1 MLLAGLAVTLTAAT
15 AAVAVPA
22 GVATPPPV
30 FAMPAL
36 AAPTVWAAASPP
48 RPARPCANGTLADLV
63 AATPSLSL
71 FARALAAVRYD
82 DDLLPVLADR
92 AATRTVFAPTN
103 GAFMALAGT
112 LGAAGPPGHEDAA
125 WAAVVAAL
133 TRLGAGNPTPLLRTI
148 LRYHLLAGGA
158 LGGGGGRG
166 TVRLAALAGGGAQT
180 TREGGTLSVRADRT
194 VADRAPAGA
203 RRHHR
208 LGGCERRQRG
218 RPRRRPGAAA
228 DGGGGFA
235 GAPAARVGDAGAAGD
250 GDPRAVPRRQCAQ
263 RHRPAAAD
271 CQPGGGGDC
280 AAADQRGVGG
290 ARRSARLHQLWR
302 L

>member
-158 LGGGGGRG
+158 LGGGGAGDR
-166 TVRLAALAGGGAQT
+166 AAGGAGGGGRPDDA
-180 TREGGTLSVRADRT
+180 GGGHPV
-194 VADRAPAGA
+194 GA
-203 RRHHR
+203 RRPHR
-208 LGGCERRQRG
+208 RG
-218 RPRRRPGAAA
+218 PGASWCPTPPSS
-228 DGGGGFA
+228 G
-235 GAPAARVGDAGAAGD
+235 RM
-250 GDPRAVPRRQCAQ
+250 
-263 RHRPAAAD
+263 
-271 CQPGGGGDC
+271 
-280 AAADQRGVGG
+280 
-290 ARRSARLHQLWR
+290 
-302 L
+302 